1 MNQRASA
8 LSTTDEP
15 AAGGRGGRKPDST
28 PPNGSPHPG
37 GSLGVLGSLAV
48 ALLMATLGGCQTKEK
63 EREYPNTNL
72 GGFVT
77 VDDAPID
84 DAMISFTSKDIR
96 LGQVIVT
103 RVTRGRYIAEK
114 VPLGPV
120 VVVISGMKPTG
131 RRTRP
136 GGPEEVVDMIPPR
149 YRAGFE
155 LDVKEDTSQV
165 DFKMTPETEPP
176 KDETETPAQGG
187 PAEPPGSAP
196 RESDPAGRES
206 DPAGLGL

>member
-1 MNQRASA
+1 
-8 LSTTDEP
+8 
-15 AAGGRGGRKPDST
+15 
-28 PPNGSPHPG
+28 
-37 GSLGVLGSLAV
+37 V
-48 ALLMATLGGCQTKEK
+48 ALLRATLGGCQAKEK

-77 VDDAPID
+77 VDGAPID

-96 LGQVIVT
+96 LGKVVVT

-155 LDVKEDTSQV
+155 LDVKEVMPQQ
-165 DFKMTPETEPP
+165 DFKMYTETEPP
-176 KDETETPAQGG
+176 KDGIETPAREG
-187 PAEPPGSAP
+187 PSEPPGPAP
-196 RESDPAGRES
+196 RES

>member
-1 MNQRASA
+1 MNQRTSA
-8 LSTTDEP
+8 LSTPDKP
-15 AAGGRGGRKPDST
+15 AAEGRADRKP
-28 PPNGSPHPG
+28 GSASRNDLPHPG
-37 GSLGVLGSLAV
+37 GSRGILESLAV

-136 GGPEEVVDMIPPR
+136 GGPEEVVDMIPAR

-155 LDVKEDTSQV
+155 LEVKEKTSEV
-165 DFKMTPETEPP
+165 NFRMTAEEAP
-176 KDETETPAQGG
+176 
-187 PAEPPGSAP
+187 PAEGDEPTTTPPPP
-196 RESDPAGRES
+196 REGTAEPRVRTAK
-206 DPAGLGL
+206 